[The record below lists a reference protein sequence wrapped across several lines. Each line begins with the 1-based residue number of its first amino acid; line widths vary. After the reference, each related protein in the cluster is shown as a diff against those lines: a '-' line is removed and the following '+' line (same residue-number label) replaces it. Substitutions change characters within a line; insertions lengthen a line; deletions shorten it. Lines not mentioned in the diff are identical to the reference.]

1 MKLNKMVFDDK
12 KIEAAANKHIETEYA
27 RYNSGE
33 VEEEMICLRGKDSFK
48 AGAKWAIN
56 EFAENTRMIR
66 AKLPDGY
73 CDLVRTDVWNGR
85 VNHPEEHDIVKYTAI
100 SWYREEFV
108 GGVDLG
114 RNYMHAKYKFFELV
128 VNKKY
133 ILEMKHKKN
142 ENAR

>member
-1 MKLNKMVFDDK
+1 MNRNQAKEFYPILQAYAEGRV
-12 KIEAAANKHIETEYA
+12 IECRTKP
-27 RYNSGE
+27 S
-33 VEEEMICLRGKDSFK
+33 
-48 AGAKWAIN
+48 
-56 EFAENTRMIR
+56 
-66 AKLPDGY
+66 AKLPDGH

-142 ENAR
+142 EN